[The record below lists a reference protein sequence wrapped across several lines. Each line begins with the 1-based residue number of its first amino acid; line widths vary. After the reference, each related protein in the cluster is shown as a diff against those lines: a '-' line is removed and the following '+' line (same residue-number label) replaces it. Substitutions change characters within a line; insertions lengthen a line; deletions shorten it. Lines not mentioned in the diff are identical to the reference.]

1 VLRPEASSD
10 AQKGKLCRKRQE
22 LQHFSTE
29 FLYSN
34 SFDAPILPGGLSA
47 TLPHADG
54 RSDCLQAQSG
64 QTSMMMGRIMGLRRV
79 FLNRKLLSSPFTA
92 LLMLAQSVLRRVS
105 HS

>member
-1 VLRPEASSD
+1 MRK
-10 AQKGKLCRKRQE
+10 KGNSVEKGRSYSIFPQS
-22 LQHFSTE
+22 FSI
-29 FLYSN
+29 LILLI
-34 SFDAPILPGGLSA
+34 APILPGGLSA
-47 TLPHADG
+47 TLPHAGG